1 MDGAGTGRVFT
12 APVVRD
18 YGDLLAVTADS
29 GLMHVGVSGP
39 SAALVSAPAAPG
51 DALGDSGQ
59 PGGGGESLPGGGG
72 GGQTP
77 GGGTAG
83 AGGAGGGASG
93 DGLPFTGF
101 AAAAVGAAGAALAS
115 AGAAARRV
123 LRGRG

>member
-18 YGDLLAVTADS
+18 YGDLLAITADS

-51 DALGDSGQ
+51 DALGDGGQ
-59 PGGGGESLPGGGG
+59 PGGGESLPGGGG
-72 GGQTP
+72 QSP
-77 GGGTAG
+77 GGETAGEG

-115 AGAAARRV
+115 AGAAARRA
-123 LRGRG
+123 LRRRG